1 LEKDPRVGGF
11 DQIIE
16 LMPEAERNILRVG
29 LEAYSQMLNS
39 ENQHILSHPDCD
51 PIMEFV
57 EGFTDL
63 EQFDPTSH
71 IAAMIERETFFRLAA
86 YEIINNKSARK
97 VREIIADFQAHT
109 NGDDDEWF
117 DSDDDDTT
125 FFEDEAAYR

>member
-1 LEKDPRVGGF
+1 
-11 DQIIE
+11 
-16 LMPEAERNILRVG
+16 
-29 LEAYSQMLNS
+29 
-39 ENQHILSHPDCD
+39 
-51 PIMEFV
+51 MEFV